1 MRRSILFWALTIA
14 IAAQAAFAATF
25 IVPDDRT
32 FARQTGTIVIASPLT
47 SRTERTANDF
57 VETVTTLSIERVIKG
72 TVDDTID
79 LYEPGG
85 TYDDLTITIAGVPR
99 LRDGGRYL
107 LFLIRTDGRWH
118 IRDLALGS
126 FRFATDITGAEV
138 VVREEGEVRNP
149 DGSVHAERRRAAGP
163 FVRFLTTLSAGG
175 PASEDYDI
183 PAQPLLPETAPPSLG
198 RVMPMAAALAAFT
211 ANSYTFTVSGSMG
224 ARWFV

>member
-1 MRRSILFWALTIA
+1 MRRPVLFSVLAIA
-14 IAAQAAFAATF
+14 IASQAAFAATF

-32 FARQTGTIVIASPLT
+32 FARQTGAIVIASPLT
-47 SRTERTANDF
+47 SRTERRADDF
-57 VETVTTLSIERVIKG
+57 VETITTLSIERVIKG

-85 TYDDLTITIAGVPR
+85 TNADLTVTIAGVPR

-138 VVREEGEVRNP
+138 VVRDRKSTRLN
-149 DGSVHAERRRAAGP
+149 SSHER
-163 FVRFLTTLSAGG
+163 LSRM
-175 PASEDYDI
+175 
-183 PAQPLLPETAPPSLG
+183 PSS
-198 RVMPMAAALAAFT
+198 A
-211 ANSYTFTVSGSMG
+211 
-224 ARWFV
+224 